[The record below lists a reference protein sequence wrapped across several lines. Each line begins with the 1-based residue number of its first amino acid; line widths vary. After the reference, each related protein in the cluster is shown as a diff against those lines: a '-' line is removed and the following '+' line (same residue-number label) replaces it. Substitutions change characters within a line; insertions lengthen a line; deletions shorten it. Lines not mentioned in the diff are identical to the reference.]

1 MDGTPWHALTP
12 EEVLQRLESRPE
24 GLDEA
29 EAERRRERHGPNTIR
44 AGRRVSPARI
54 FLAQFT
60 SPLIYILLIAA
71 GISFAAEHGLDGWVI
86 LAIVILNALIG
97 FFQEYRAERA
107 LEALRALAAPKATVI
122 RGGEPVEIDAEQL
135 VPGDIL
141 VIAAGD
147 RVPADARVLEAANLQ
162 SEEAALTGES
172 TPTRKHTHAMA
183 PDLSLGERENM
194 LFLGTT
200 VVTGRGRAVVTATGM
215 ETEMG
220 AIAREVESGG
230 GMQTPLQRK
239 LAGLGGRLG
248 IAAILLAVLLVI
260 VGLTHDLPLQELF
273 FMGVAAAVSFI
284 PEGLPAV
291 VTVVLAVGVQRMVRR
306 HAIIRKLPAV
316 ETLGSATFICTD
328 KTGTLTKN
336 EMTVRAIWLRDEE
349 IRVEGEGYAPEGG
362 FRQEGERLEP
372 AEDSGLMLL
381 LLAGALCN
389 DACLREAEGRWSIAG
404 DPTEG
409 ALLVAAA
416 KAGLTRAELSERYPR
431 LDEIPFDPDTRY
443 MATLHAGPEGERWL
457 FVKGAPERVLEMS
470 ACIAW
475 SDEGEGEACPS
486 GELQAPGDERLPA
499 RSLSPDARTRVQ
511 EANHALAAEALR
523 VLGFACRRLPSEVEK
538 ITPELLDEGLVFLGL
553 AGMIDPPR
561 PEARRSIETARR
573 AGIQVMMITGDHR
586 ITARAIAAQLDLL
599 HGDRDVIDGKEIEA
613 MTDEELEARVER
625 IAACAR
631 AEPGHKLRIVKALQA
646 RGHIVAMTGD
656 GVNDAPALKR
666 ADIGVAMGITG
677 TDVAKEASEMILT
690 DDNFASIVGAVEE
703 GRSIFAN
710 IRRVVVYLLGTN
722 SGEILTLMAAVIAGY
737 PLPLLPLQLLW
748 INLVTD
754 GAPTV
759 ALSQEP
765 PHGRVLDEPPRPT
778 NAPIISRAL
787 VFRVAFVAL
796 FMAAGTIGT
805 FIWAW
810 RNGDLALARTVAFAT
825 MSVFQLF
832 NIYNTR
838 SLTDSVFRIGLW
850 SNRWVTWGV
859 LFSAALLVAAIHIEF
874 LQTALRTVPLTLG
887 QWGIVVLVS
896 STVLIAEEI
905 RKRVAPR
912 LFGLEIS
919 NAHETARAPIR
930 VR

>member
-1 MDGTPWHALTP
+1 MDGTPWHALPP
-12 EEVLQRLESRPE
+12 EEALRRLESRPE

-29 EAERRRERHGPNTIR
+29 EAERRRERYGANTIR

-71 GISFAAEHGLDGWVI
+71 AISFATGHGLDGWVI

-107 LEALRALAAPKATVI
+107 LEALRALAAPKATVL
-122 RGGEPVEIDAEQL
+122 RGGEPVEIEADQL
-135 VPGDIL
+135 VPGDVL
-141 VIAAGD
+141 MIAAGD

-172 TPTRKHTHAMA
+172 TPTRKHTQALA
-183 PDLSLGERENM
+183 PDASLGERENM

-200 VVTGRGRAVVTATGM
+200 VVTGRGHAVVTATGM

-230 GMQTPLQRK
+230 VTQTPLQRK

-248 IAAILLAVLLVI
+248 IAAILLALLLVI
-260 VGLTHDLPLQELF
+260 VGLTRNLPLEELF

-336 EMTVRAIWLRDEE
+336 EMTVRSVWLRGEE
-349 IRVEGEGYAPEGG
+349 IRVEGEGYAPEGD
-362 FRQEGERLEP
+362 FRLEGERVEP
-372 AEDSGLMLL
+372 SDEPGLMLL
-381 LLAGALCN
+381 LRAGALCN
-389 DACLREAEGRWSIAG
+389 DARLREEEGRWSIAG

-409 ALLVAAA
+409 ALLVAAT
-416 KAGLTRAELSERYPR
+416 KAGISRADLSAYYPR
-431 LDEIPFDPDTRY
+431 VDEIPFDPDERY

-470 ACIAW
+470 TCIL
-475 SDEGEGEACPS
+475 SNDEGEACP
-486 GELQAPGDERLPA
+486 GTGLQAPGGESLRA
-499 RSLSPDARTRVQ
+499 RALTPDMGTRVY

-523 VLGFACRRLPSEVEK
+523 VLGFACRHLPSDVDK
-538 ITPELLDEGLVFLGL
+538 ITPELMGEGLVFLGL

-599 HGDRDVIDGKEIEA
+599 HGDRDVVDGKEIEA

-646 RGHIVAMTGD
+646 LGHIVAMTGD

-722 SGEILTLMAAVIAGY
+722 SGEILTLLAAVIAGY

-778 NAPIISRAL
+778 NAPIIARAL
-787 VFRVAFVAL
+787 VFRIAFVAL

-805 FIWAW
+805 FLWTW
-810 RNGDLALARTVAFAT
+810 VHGDLAQARTVAFAT

-859 LFSAALLVAAIHIEF
+859 LFSATLLIAAIHIGF

-905 RKRVAPR
+905 RKWVAPG

-919 NAHETARAPIR
+919 NSRETARAPVR